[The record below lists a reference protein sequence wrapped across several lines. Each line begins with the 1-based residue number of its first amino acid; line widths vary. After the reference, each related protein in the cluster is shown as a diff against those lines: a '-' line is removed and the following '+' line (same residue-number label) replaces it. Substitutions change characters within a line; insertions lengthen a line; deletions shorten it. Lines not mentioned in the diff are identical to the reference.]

1 MEEKIKEKT
10 KFYLALSQYIP
21 KNKIFFGIIIFLKFL
36 PLFVI
41 THDWNISYKRGI
53 SYWVRKFTLSEVL
66 SCSSAY
72 KLYIIIL
79 ILLFLLIVCICIC
92 FRFYIFIEKRKM
104 ILKIYTYVLFYI
116 FYAFNQYIY
125 SIISEVLFNKKK
137 NDINDIFY
145 LVLILISLITI
156 VAIIYSN
163 ISICSIFLNSPLF
176 IKNDTL
182 IINPLNEI
190 DYSIAVLSF
199 LQGCIQL
206 ELNISFKKCMFIKNV
221 IRALFVLY
229 YIKDILSFNKYY
241 NRYKL
246 EYAKKFFLSSCFF
259 SSIMEWC
266 FYYDYNNKLL
276 VLQKE
281 NGIILLKLFL
291 ELNFALIA
299 TKIHFL
305 VDNSI
310 IIKRVSSFSS
320 KNFKSFDYNLVNF
333 FNMIYFADRPYL
345 LEKIL
350 IELNK
355 NLDKN
360 IHYPKCEQ
368 NCFFCNIY
376 TPQIFEEE
384 KEAFLNKQ
392 KRKDVAT
399 LQDDFPTLYKYLYNE
414 ISTLYDSIQNGR
426 RSKIVPK
433 LFIVISFHMLF
444 ERNYVKCLYLIEKT
458 NSIDKGRK
466 KGFYVYQIEYLIN
479 KILSFHKGKSH
490 KKLSALTSNNDNIGK
505 ILSAEKLIKKSLN
518 LIKDM
523 MITFTNEIV
532 EFSTFYHIISKFL
545 KEYHFLTYKINNLF
559 FSTKCNI
566 PYSKDKFSIYFNYV
580 YGEVPLCLTE
590 SFDKFFSLQNSSLI
604 EIFMK
609 DTYLLLFKVN
619 FLKTDINL
627 KVKYASEELISKL
640 RYTTNEFRFLDIKTL
655 FAKTFYK
662 SYKYTITFFL
672 RNGKDI
678 ITIEN
683 FCLLDKD
690 RYVVLFDI
698 EGTSLYTTSGMVL
711 FFKLKPAKEQK
722 LIKDKKKVKKKDK
735 NNFDNLSGS
744 CFIFTNN
751 NGRIVSLSRGFEDFF
766 HLKYEVLRENHLNVK
781 DIFKIEKLEE
791 KGSYKTTLIK
801 TYDNIIEIFNEKIGL
816 IGEDNFSKS
825 IVEIKEVKDGL
836 LFSGII
842 FNVSI
847 SYEKRSMRRE
857 NHKKKVYYLFTID
870 VALKDAPKNVT
881 NTLKETTLSL
891 TNFYTRIEESN
902 NLNEIIDAPR
912 EVVEKI
918 LHTTL
923 NQKILYSNRI
933 SYYILKRYFNTKI
946 PPPGRYNKGGDI
958 EELLEEEEKQKK
970 SKRISQNNN
979 NQNNLTEK
987 KQNDFFINDGILNLK
1002 DSNRTDNNFD
1012 LRKYMIIHED
1022 KYLLRYIVL
1031 ILSIFFPILF
1041 LIIIFY
1047 KLNSLSDQ
1055 ENYFRG
1061 HINFEM
1067 VGLTLMDVLSK
1078 VFYMQFQGNK
1088 LQPDLLENEFNN
1100 SFHYHSEQLVNRIYD
1115 YNSFYIKFYQFYTGR
1130 IVGTNPYFFELYQK
1144 AVLYKI
1150 PDQSGIKTETT
1161 AQMSSIH
1168 LTELLSCITSKD
1180 PIPIYYN
1187 NSEYYFTHD
1196 MVAKSNL
1203 TDLDYYYCA
1212 NGYVGFL
1219 VNFLASYKYYNNE
1232 ITNYYGTYALNTKI
1246 SGQKGISISIILFIA
1261 IFIFY
1266 CLIAFFIFYLQTQKL
1281 FARYFISYTQLRFFH
1296 IYLQKKTTLI
1306 YEMIDNHEKNSKV
1319 RELLSRLK
1327 FENEYEQIATV
1338 RHIISGKIEHYKQ
1351 IKIKPLSINYQPPKI
1366 DLEEV
1371 ENELMEIEKKKNPRN
1386 SLLVSML
1393 KRNTIKNIQTAQ
1405 SRVSFAIQNYS
1416 SKRLSQINQPKKKSE
1431 STISLYSNINNSFIG
1446 KNLVNNINNNN
1457 NNNVN
1462 NNNNN
1467 INNINNNNYNNYN
1480 SNYPISNRINTNNSA
1495 NNNITARTNATSS
1508 TVTSSINLMNST
1520 NKISADK
1527 HQGSGLTGNKL
1538 LSKPLLYCG
1547 LFLTLIFL
1555 GLILIVLGALYYYY
1569 SFGLV
1574 DSFTSIMT
1582 TFRSLFA
1589 EIKFLHEME
1598 LDFLMSILRN
1608 EEFITYYNST
1618 PYSYICGELENQ
1630 YKENIYIHEMFL
1642 ELSGCF
1648 PSFKPIVDTLVLGTS
1663 DKRMVNLI
1671 NFQKQIQG
1679 KNFCENYAKYLSS
1692 NKNHKILN
1700 DIKLI
1705 KNVTYESLYSEC
1717 RNIGDGLNNE
1727 GFQTVVISLY
1737 TTLNTLYNNFKDNN
1751 NRTEKYNLELLNDK
1765 DFIMLQLET
1774 YYLFSKMSICY
1785 YLIMNEDMESA
1796 HVIALR
1802 IESILLILQ
1811 FIIMITAIGV
1821 YFYNVIK
1828 YRTEVTSIDFFN
1840 KCILHMILFK

>member
-1 MEEKIKEKT
+1 MEENIKEKT
-10 KFYLALSQYIP
+10 KFYLALSQHIP
-21 KNKIFFGIIIFLKFL
+21 KNKIFFGIILFLKFL

-41 THDWNISYKRGI
+41 THDWNISHKRGI
-53 SYWVRKFTLSEVL
+53 SYWVRKFTISEVL
-66 SCSSAY
+66 SSSNAY
-72 KLYIIIL
+72 KLYNIIL
-79 ILLFLLIVCICIC
+79 IILFILIVSICIC
-92 FRFYIFIEKRKM
+92 FHFYMFIEKRKT

-125 SIISEVLFNKKK
+125 SIISEVLFNKK
-137 NDINDIFY
+137 NDVNDIFY
-145 LVLILISLITI
+145 IILIFISIFTVI
-156 VAIIYSN
+156 GIIYSN
-163 ISICSIFLNSPLF
+163 INICSIFLNSPLF
-176 IKNDTL
+176 FKNDTL
-182 IINPLNEI
+182 IINSLNEI
-190 DYSIAVLSF
+190 DYSTAILSF

-206 ELNISFKKCMFIKNV
+206 ELNISFKKIMYIKNI

-229 YIKDILSFNKYY
+229 YMKDILSFNKYY

-259 SSIMEWC
+259 SSVMEWC
-266 FYYDYNNKLL
+266 FYYDYDNKLL
-276 VLQKE
+276 ILQKE
-281 NGIILLKLFL
+281 DGIILLKLFL

-305 VDNSI
+305 IDNSI

-320 KNFKSFDYNLVNF
+320 KNSKSFDYNLVNF
-333 FNMIYFADRPYL
+333 FNMIYFGDRPFL
-345 LEKIL
+345 LENIL

-360 IHYPKCEQ
+360 VHYPKCEQ
-368 NCFFCNIY
+368 NCFFCNHY
-376 TPQIFEEE
+376 TPQKFEEE
-384 KEAFLNKQ
+384 KELFLNKQ
-392 KRKDVAT
+392 KKKDIAI
-399 LQDDFPTLYKYLYNE
+399 LQEDFPTLYKYLYNE
-414 ISTLYDSIQNGR
+414 ITTLYDSIQQGR

-458 NSIDKGRK
+458 NSIDKGRR

-490 KKLSALTSNNDNIGK
+490 KKLTALTSNNDNIGK
-505 ILSAEKLIKKSLN
+505 ILSAEKLVKHSLN
-518 LIKDM
+518 LIKDI
-523 MITFTNEIV
+523 MITFSNEVV
-532 EFSTFYHIISKFL
+532 EFHTFYHIILQFL
-545 KEYHFLTYKINNLF
+545 HEYNFLTFKINNLF
-559 FSTKCNI
+559 FSSKCNI

-580 YGEVPLCLTE
+580 YGEIPDCLTD

-609 DTYLLLFKVN
+609 DTYLLLFKVK

-640 RYTTNEFRFLDIKTL
+640 RYTTNEFRVLDIKSL

-722 LIKDKKKVKKKDK
+722 LIKDNKKINKKKAK

-781 DIFKIEKLEE
+781 DIFKIEKLDE
-791 KGSYKTTLIK
+791 KGTFKTTLIK
-801 TYDNIIEIFNEKIGL
+801 VYDNIIDLFNEKIGL
-816 IGEDNFSKS
+816 IGEDDFSKS
-825 IVEIKEVKDGL
+825 IVEIKEIKSGL
-836 LFSGII
+836 IYSGII
-842 FNVSI
+842 FNVSL

-857 NHKKKVYYLFTID
+857 NHRRKVYYLFTID
-870 VALKDAPKNVT
+870 VKLKDAPKNVT
-881 NTLKETTLSL
+881 NTLKETTLSI
-891 TNFYTRIEESN
+891 TNIYTRIEESN
-902 NLNEIIDAPR
+902 NLNEIMEAPR
-912 EVVEKI
+912 EIVEKI

-946 PPPGRYNKGGDI
+946 PPPGRFNKGDDI

-970 SKRISQNNN
+970 SKKISQNNN
-979 NQNNLTEK
+979 NTNSTEK
-987 KQNDFFINDGILNLK
+987 NKNDFFINDGILNLK
-1002 DSNRTDNNFD
+1002 ESNRTDNNFD
-1012 LRKYMIIHED
+1012 YRKYMIIQD
-1022 KYLLRYIVL
+1022 DTFFLRYLVL
-1031 ILSIFFPILF
+1031 IISIFFPILF
-1041 LIIIFY
+1041 IIMIIY

-1078 VFYMQFQGNK
+1078 VFYMQFQGNN
-1088 LQPDLLENEFNN
+1088 LQPDLLEEEFNN
-1100 SFHYHSEQLVNRIYD
+1100 SFQYHNEQLVNRIYD

-1150 PDQSGIKTETT
+1150 PDQLGNKTETT

-1168 LTELLSCITSKD
+1168 LIELLSCVTSKG
-1180 PIPIYYN
+1180 PIPIFYN
-1187 NSEYYFTHD
+1187 QSDYYFTQD
-1196 MVAKSNL
+1196 MVSNSNL
-1203 TDLDYYYCA
+1203 TPLDYYYCA

-1246 SGQKGISISIILFIA
+1246 SGQKNISISII
-1261 IFIFY
+1261 IFIIIFIVY

-1281 FARYFISYTQLRFFH
+1281 FARYFISYTQLRFFN

-1327 FENEYEQIATV
+1327 FENEYEQIVTV

-1351 IKIKPLSINYQPPKI
+1351 IKIKPLAINYKPPKI
-1366 DLEEV
+1366 DIETV

-1386 SLLVSML
+1386 SLIVSML
-1393 KRNTIKNIQTAQ
+1393 KRNTLKTFQTNQ
-1405 SRVSFAIQNYS
+1405 SRISFALPNYS
-1416 SKRLSQINQPKKKSE
+1416 SKRISQVSQPQKRSE
-1431 STISLYSNINNSFIG
+1431 STISLIKNNDIPSNMNNILN
-1446 KNLVNNINNNN
+1446 KNFVNNINNNN
-1457 NNNVN
+1457 NN
-1462 NNNNN
+1462 
-1467 INNINNNNYNNYN
+1467 YN
-1480 SNYPISNRINTNNSA
+1480 SNNPASNRINTNNST
-1495 NNNITARTNATSS
+1495 NNNFTARTNATSS

-1520 NKISADK
+1520 NKISLEK
-1527 HQGSGLTGNKL
+1527 HHGSGLSGNKL
-1538 LSKPLLYCG
+1538 LNKPLLYCG

-1555 GLILIVLGALYYYY
+1555 GLILIILASLYYYY

-1574 DSFTSIMT
+1574 DSFISIMT

-1608 EEFITYYNST
+1608 QEFTTNYNST
-1618 PYSYICGELENQ
+1618 PHSYICGELENQ
-1630 YKENIYIHEMFL
+1630 YKENIKLHEMFL

-1679 KNFCENYAKYLSS
+1679 KNFCENYAKFLSS

-1705 KNVTYESLYSEC
+1705 QNVTYDSLYIEC
-1717 RNIGDGLNNE
+1717 KNIGDGLNNE
-1727 GFQTVVISLY
+1727 GFQTVITSLY

-1751 NRTEKYNLELLNDK
+1751 NRTEKYNIELLNDK

-1796 HVIALR
+1796 HEIALK
-1802 IESILLILQ
+1802 IESFLLCLQ
-1811 FIIMITAIGV
+1811 LIIIIMAIGV
-1821 YFYNVIK
+1821 YFYNVIR
-1828 YRTEVTSIDFFN
+1828 YRSEVTAIEFFN